1 MYGNHRTRGS
11 NPLLS
16 AIILKSLVDFGN
28 GEPPELL
35 RRRYERDVAHD
46 LQGLQH
52 GLRFRVLDVAH
63 LKAVL

>member
-1 MYGNHRTRGS
+1 MRRRKALFHVGQQH
-11 NPLLS
+11 
-16 AIILKSLVDFGN
+16 LVDFGN

-46 LQGLQH
+46 LQGRQH